1 MSLRSEIHEQPDV
14 LRGLLER
21 QAQTVREIARDIHRH
36 QISCVYLAAR
46 GTSDNAGRYAQ
57 YAWGGLAGLPVALA
71 SPSLFTLYRSPPRL
85 DGALVVAISQS
96 GQSPDIVA
104 VVEEGR
110 RQGRPTLTITNDPE
124 SPLARAA
131 DLVLDLC
138 AGAEHA
144 VAATKTYT
152 TELMAVAM
160 LAAELSDD
168 PQVRKGL
175 RSQLGLVPRHVDAA
189 LSLNGQMMTLAK
201 DHAEMERCVVLGR
214 GYNLCTAHEWALKL
228 KEMTGATAEP
238 YSPSDFQHGP
248 VAVVDEGFPVFAVAP
263 SGAVLDD
270 TRALL
275 SRLAS
280 ERGANVIV
288 FSDDEE
294 TLALAAHPVRLPADV
309 PEWLSPLV
317 AIVPAQLFCYHLAR
331 ARGWDT
337 ETPGGLSKVTR
348 TV

>member
-1 MSLRSEIHEQPDV
+1 MSLKSEIHEQPAV

-21 QAQTVREIARDIHRH
+21 QTATVRDIAKGIRR
-36 QISCVYLAAR
+36 CGVFYVYLAAR

-71 SPSLFTLYRSPPRL
+71 APSLFTLYQRPPQL
-85 DGALVVAISQS
+85 TGALVVAISQS

-110 RQGRPTLTITNDPE
+110 RQGAPTLAITNDSD

-131 DLVLDLC
+131 DHVLDLC
-138 AGAEHA
+138 AGTENA

-152 TELMAVAM
+152 TELMVVAM

-168 PQVRKGL
+168 GD
-175 RSQLGLVPRHVDAA
+175 LGRQRLDAA
-189 LSLNGQMMTLAK
+189 MEDLARRYR
-201 DHAEMERCVVLGR
+201 DMERCVVLGR
-214 GYNLCTAHEWALKL
+214 GYNFCTAHEWALKL
-228 KEMTGATAEP
+228 EELTGATAAAF
-238 YSPSDFQHGP
+238 SPSDFQHGP
-248 VAVVDEGFPVFAVAP
+248 VAVVNEGFPVFAVAP
-263 SGAVLDD
+263 RGDVLDD

-275 SRLAS
+275 STLRDQ
-280 ERGANVIV
+280 RGADLLVLSN
-288 FSDDEE
+288 DEE
-294 TLALAAHPVRLPADV
+294 ALDLAAAPVRLPDDL

-348 TV
+348 TI